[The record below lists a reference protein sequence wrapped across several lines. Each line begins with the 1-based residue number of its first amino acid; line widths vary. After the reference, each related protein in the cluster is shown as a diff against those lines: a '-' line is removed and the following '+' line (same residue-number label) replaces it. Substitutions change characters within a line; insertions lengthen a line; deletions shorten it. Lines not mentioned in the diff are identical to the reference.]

1 MLVCQTI
8 KGENGKV
15 MKKVLI
21 SMMFLL
27 TGVLVCQAEEPQK
40 FSPEKF
46 QAEME
51 QFIAKEAGLTAD
63 ESAKFFPLF
72 REMQQKQRAVFGK
85 VRQEG
90 RVKPTDDASCKKLVQ
105 RRDEVELELKKIQQT
120 YHNKF
125 FTVLSA
131 SKVFD
136 VLRAEERFHRR
147 AFRDWGQGFRQNGQN
162 APRRK

>member
-1 MLVCQTI
+1 
-8 KGENGKV
+8 

-27 TGVLVCQAEEPQK
+27 AGVLICQADEPQK

-51 QFIAKEAGLTAD
+51 QFITKEAGLTAD
-63 ESAKFFPLF
+63 EAAKFFPIY

-147 AFRDWGQGFRQNGQN
+147 AFRNWGQGFQQHHPRPATN
-162 APRRK
+162 ATKK